1 MVYRAVHKVFPR
13 LKTKKAP
20 SDFEGAFLRLSR
32 WKVSGTTTTQT
43 QRVVSYS
50 LQEVLY
56 SEQPPTGRM
65 ILEKIFLARG
75 NLLRNV
81 KNFWQKN
88 LKKRWLVRNKYQKN
102 QMRSSPKKVRWKT
115 CSANF
120 IASFFITRFW
130 ELCFFK
136 QSLAFSLCLNQFLL
150 NYLFCND
157 FSVIKNDTMI
167 TKERNRRCGNQ
178 QIRPSS
184 TF

>member
-1 MVYRAVHKVFPR
+1 MSLFYWASHESVAQNACQNRK
-13 LKTKKAP
+13 L
-20 SDFEGAFLRLSR
+20 L
-32 WKVSGTTTTQT
+32 TTQQVKSGQNQKT
-43 QRVVSYS
+43 VKPILTVNCATSCRT
-50 LQEVLY
+50 
-56 SEQPPTGRM
+56 SEQPPTGWM

-88 LKKRWLVRNKYQKN
+88 LKKKWLVRNKYQKN